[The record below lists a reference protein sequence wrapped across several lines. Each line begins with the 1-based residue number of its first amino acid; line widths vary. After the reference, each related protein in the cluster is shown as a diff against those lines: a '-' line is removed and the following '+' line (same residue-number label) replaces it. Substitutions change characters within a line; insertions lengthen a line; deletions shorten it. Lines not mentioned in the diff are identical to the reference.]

1 MSTPESPGDG
11 GSGRPEPA
19 DDAGFGAPTPD
30 RDPWAAPPEAST
42 TPFPA
47 SAGDPFAPPSA
58 IDPTGVPAGAIDSV
72 GRSPR
77 PRRGLSTSAVVVLV
91 ATLAV
96 LAGLLGGVVGYVAA
110 ERSDSRLTDSSASLG
125 RMPVENLARDRG
137 SVAGIAAA
145 VLPTVVSI
153 SATDASGSGGTGSG
167 FVIRGD
173 GYLLTNNH
181 VIAAAAG
188 GGTIDVTFG
197 DGTSTRARI
206 VGRTPTYDLA
216 VLRVKV
222 KDLPTATLGNSDSLV
237 VGDPV
242 VAVGSPLGLSGT
254 VTTGIVSAL
263 DRPVTAGDTTGDV
276 SYISAIQTDAA
287 INPGNSGGPLVDA
300 RGRVVGVNSA
310 IASLGASGGQAGS
323 IGLGFAIP
331 INQARRIAEELIA
344 DGTAEYPIVGVN
356 LDLTYPGPGAKI
368 LPAPVDGREPLV
380 AGGPAALAGLQPGDV
395 IVEVDGQPV
404 ATYEEF
410 VVAIRTFLP
419 GDAVT
424 LSVRRDGDTRDFTV
438 TLQASEG

>member
-1 MSTPESPGDG
+1 MSS
-11 GSGRPEPA
+11 PEPPDPRGIDEPA
-19 DDAGFGAPTPD
+19 PD
-30 RDPWAAPPEAST
+30 RDAWSAPPEAST
-42 TPFPA
+42 TPFPVRTD
-47 SAGDPFAPPSA
+47 DPFAAPWATS
-58 IDPTGVPAGAIDSV
+58 PASPAETVDSV
-72 GRSPR
+72 GRAPGSGR
-77 PRRGLSTSAVVVLV
+77 PGRKGLGTSATLVLV
-91 ATLAV
+91 AVVGV

-110 ERSDSRLTDSSASLG
+110 DRADSRLTDPGTSLG
-125 RMPVENLARDRG
+125 RTPVENLARDRG

-153 SATDASGSGGTGSG
+153 SATDATGSGGTGSG
-167 FVIRGD
+167 FVVRGD

-181 VIAAAAG
+181 VIAAAAR
-188 GGTIDVTFG
+188 GGTIEVTFS
-197 DGTSTRARI
+197 DGTSTRAKI

-216 VLRVKV
+216 VLRVRV

-263 DRPVTAGDTTGDV
+263 DRPVTAGDTAGDV

-310 IASLGASGGQAGS
+310 IASLGTGGQAGS

-356 LDLTYPGPGAKI
+356 LDLTYPGPGARI

-380 AGGPAALAGLQPGDV
+380 AGGPAALAGLRPGDV

-419 GDAVT
+419 GDEVT

>member
-1 MSTPESPGDG
+1 MSS
-11 GSGRPEPA
+11 PEPPDA
-19 DDAGFGAPTPD
+19 AGSDDPAPD
-30 RDPWAAPPEAST
+30 RDVWSAPPEAST
-42 TPFPA
+42 TPFPVPA
-47 SAGDPFAPPSA
+47 ADPFAAPWATASSA
-58 IDPTGVPAGAIDSV
+58 VPAGAVDSV
-72 GRSPR
+72 GRPPR
-77 PRRGLSTSAVVVLV
+77 PRRGLGTSTTVVLV
-91 ATLAV
+91 AVVGV

-110 ERSDSRLTDSSASLG
+110 DRADTRLTDPGTSLG

-153 SATDASGSGGTGSG
+153 SATDVSGSGGTGSG
-167 FVIRGD
+167 FVIRDD

-181 VIAAAAG
+181 VIASAAG
-188 GGTIDVTFG
+188 GGTIDVTFS
-197 DGTSTRARI
+197 DGTSSRARI

-263 DRPVTAGDTTGDV
+263 DRPVTAGDTAGDV

-356 LDLTYPGPGAKI
+356 LDLTYPGPGARI

-395 IVEVDGQPV
+395 IVAVDGRPV

-419 GDAVT
+419 GDEVT